1 VPALAS
7 LAAALL
13 LAAPA
18 SVVPAA
24 VAPRL
29 AGPAAAAPASAAAER
44 VASPN
49 AYAHYLR
56 ARAAEARG
64 DWAGVTEELRQA
76 LAFDPGC
83 ATLHAA
89 LAEAWARAGQLAR
102 AEAEARQAVE
112 LDPGAPAAA
121 EGHLLLGRLAMAARR
136 GPEAAAELRESIR
149 IQNDLARGGA
159 PEDAVLDPEAWR
171 LLAQVELEA
180 GREAA
185 AALVLEDLADRLPAE
200 GAGALRDLASH
211 FAERRDDGR
220 AERYLRQALAR
231 ERRDPETWRRLGQ
244 LLERRHRLAD
254 ARLAWAELL
263 REEPEDPEALLA
275 AGRLALRAADPAAAR
290 AWLAQLLVVARDE
303 PAARVAVAFAWLD
316 ARRPVEAQEV
326 VAKGLEAFPGDP
338 RLRYAEGTVLVDQRR
353 FAAAAEAFAA
363 VAGEDEDLVT
373 GARAGQALALVQAGH
388 PGLGLSV
395 ADAALRRQPGEPRL
409 VRARALALERAGR
422 RAEALVALEAAVAA
436 RPRDEGTRMA
446 LAMAHDRAGDRE
458 AAVRVAEALLALVPD
473 SVEAM
478 NFLAYTWA
486 SSGQRLEDAERL
498 AALAV
503 EREPDNAAFL
513 DSLGWVYHQRGDDAR
528 AVVLL
533 ERAEALAGNDPT
545 ILEHLGDAYRRAR
558 RGAEAARAYE
568 RAISAFDGGAE
579 PETPGQRGRIERK
592 LGELRAGETRP
603 ARRSP

>member
-1 VPALAS
+1 VPALAP
-7 LAAALL
+7 LAAVLL

-18 SVVPAA
+18 RPASPPTA
-24 VAPRL
+24 VA
-29 AGPAAAAPASAAAER
+29 APER

-56 ARAAEARG
+56 ARAAELRG
-64 DWAGVTEELRQA
+64 DWAAVTEELRQA

-89 LAEAWARAGQLAR
+89 LAEAWARTGQLGR
-102 AEAEARQAVE
+102 AEAESRQAVE
-112 LDPGAPAAA
+112 LDPESPAAA
-121 EGHLLLGRLAMAARR
+121 EAHLLLGRLAMTARR

-149 IQNDLARGGA
+149 VQGELARGRA

-180 GREAA
+180 GREAV
-185 AALVLEDLADRLPAE
+185 AALALEDLADRLPAE
-200 GAGALRDLASH
+200 GAAALRDLGLH
-211 FAERRDDGR
+211 FAERRDDVR

-231 ERRDPETWRRLGQ
+231 ERRDPETWRRLAQ
-244 LLERRHRLAD
+244 LLERRHRAAD
-254 ARLAWAELL
+254 ARLAWGELL

-275 AGRLALRAADPAAAR
+275 AGRLALRAADVAAGR
-290 AWLAQLLVVARDE
+290 AWFAQLLTVARDE
-303 PAARVAVAFAWLD
+303 PAARVAVAFAWLE
-316 ARRPVEAQEV
+316 ARRPADAEDV
-326 VAKGLEAFPGDP
+326 VARGLEAFPVDP
-338 RLRYAEGTVLVDQRR
+338 RLRYAEGTVLVDRRR
-353 FAAAAEAFAA
+353 FVAAAEAFAA

-373 GARAGQALALVQAGH
+373 GARAGQAMALVQAGH
-388 PGLGLSV
+388 PGLALSV

-422 RAEALVALEAAVAA
+422 RAEAIASLEAAVSA
-436 RPRDEGTRMA
+436 RPRDEGTRLA

-458 AAVRVAEALLALVPD
+458 AAVRVAEALLALFPE

-486 SSGQRLEDAERL
+486 SSGQRLEEAERL
-498 AALAV
+498 AARAV
-503 EREPDNAAFL
+503 EEEPDNAAFL
-513 DSLGWVYHQRGDDAR
+513 DSLGWVHYQRGDDAR

-533 ERAEALAGNDPT
+533 ERAEVLAGPDPT

-558 RGAEAARAYE
+558 RGAEAQRAYE

-603 ARRSP
+603 ARR